1 MIGDRTLLTS
11 AINSWWNKKAAMDE
25 IERGEPMVE
34 VDAWMALLR
43 HSPVPTALFSSDGE
57 LADANEPFLAL
68 TGDRA
73 GSSHRFTRLFG
84 VPPHAMSASPD
95 ETVRLDNRYYLAA
108 LTGLPGE
115 RWLCQLNDVTTLVQ
129 GQVDAHERALRD
141 PLTGLSNR
149 GAFLPAVA
157 DGLLDNRRDCAV
169 LMLDLDRFKEVND
182 TLGHSVGDAL
192 LKKVADR
199 LTATLRETDRVA
211 RLGGDE
217 FAILQIG
224 AEQPDGAEMLA
235 KRVVEVV
242 GRAYLID
249 DHMVDVGVSVGVA
262 IGPAGQST
270 DAQTLVKQ
278 ADMALNRAK
287 QAGRGRHS
295 FFEQAMDDAM
305 QGRRALELDLRR
317 ALAFRQFELHY
328 QPQISLADGRITG
341 MEALIRWHHPTR
353 GLMQPGSFVPLAEE
367 TGLIVPIG
375 EWVIRQACADAHRW
389 DDDVTVCVNVSAR
402 QLSSD
407 KLVGTVAGALAH
419 AGVSPGRLEIEIT
432 ESVMMSNLPNCMA
445 TLHGLRDLGTRIA
458 MDDFGTGYSSLS
470 HLRAFPFD
478 KIKIDQSFVREGDVE
493 RNESIV
499 RAITVIGQQ
508 LGMQT
513 IAEGVETEEQLE
525 KLERIGCGSAQG
537 FLISPPVPIDQTMGM
552 RSGHRA
558 GSMVAV
564 PEPEPEADLYRLVY
578 YSANTLV
585 GLEEEVTESVSQILR
600 TSQRNNAAVGV
611 SGALMFTDGLFAQ
624 ILEGPRAAV
633 EAVFDRIQ
641 LDDRHAEVRLLAFE
655 PVERRS
661 FARWSMAYFG
671 PSETHSFCARESD
684 FDLGAADA
692 NEVAAHLRRLLAEE
706 DGFDGALAA

>member
-1 MIGDRTLLTS
+1 MFRYKNLSMNAGR
-11 AINSWWNKKAAMDE
+11 AAL
-25 IERGEPMVE
+25 VE
-34 VDAWMALLR
+34 TDAWTALV
-43 HSPVPTALFSSDGE
+43 HHATVPTALFARGGALDE
-57 LADANEPFLAL
+57 ANRRFLAL
-68 TGDRA
+68 TGEPR

-84 VPPHAMSASPD
+84 VEPDAMSASAD
-95 ETVRLDNRYYLAA
+95 ETLRLGDRYFLAA
-108 LTGLPGE
+108 LTALPDD

-129 GQVDAHERALRD
+129 GQVDAHERALSD
-141 PLTGLSNR
+141 PLTGLPNR
-149 GAFLPAVA
+149 RAFLPAVA
-157 DGLLDNRRDCAV
+157 DALLDNRRDCAV
-169 LMLDLDRFKEVND
+169 LMLDLDRFKDVND

-192 LKKVADR
+192 LKKIADR

-224 AEQPDGAEMLA
+224 AEQPDGAETLA
-235 KRVVEVV
+235 KRIVEVV
-242 GRAYLID
+242 GRAYLIE
-249 DHMVDVGVSVGVA
+249 DHMVEVGVSVGVA
-262 IGPAGQST
+262 IAPAGQGS

-328 QPQISLADGRITG
+328 QPQISLGDGAITG

-353 GLMQPGSFVPLAEE
+353 GLMLPGDFIPLAEE

-389 DDDVTVCVNVSAR
+389 DDEVTVCVNVSAR
-402 QLSSD
+402 QLASD
-407 KLVGTVAGALAH
+407 KLVGTVAGALAR
-419 AGVSPGRLEIEIT
+419 AGMAPGRLEIEIT
-432 ESVMMSNLPNCMA
+432 ESVMMSNLPHCMA
-445 TLHGLRDLGTRIA
+445 TLHGLRALGTRIA

-470 HLRAFPFD
+470 HLRQFPFD

-493 RNESIV
+493 RNEGIV
-499 RAITVIGQQ
+499 RAITLIGQQ
-508 LGMQT
+508 LGMAT
-513 IAEGVETEEQLE
+513 IAEGVETEEQLTN
-525 KLERIGCGSAQG
+525 LERIGCGSAQG
-537 FLISPPVPIDQTMGM
+537 YLISPPVPIEQTMGM

-558 GSMVAV
+558 DPPVAASGV
-564 PEPEPEADLYRLVY
+564 ATDLYRLVY
-578 YSANTLV
+578 YSTNTLV

-624 ILEGPRAAV
+624 ILEGPRNAV
-633 EAVFDRIQ
+633 ETVFDRIQ
-641 LDDRHAEVRLLAFE
+641 LDDRHGEVRLLAFE
-655 PVERRS
+655 PVVRRS
-661 FARWSMAYFG
+661 FARWSMAYTG
-671 PSETHSFCARESD
+671 ASKALAFCARDSH

-692 NEVAAHLRRLLAEE
+692 NEVATHLRRLLAEE
-706 DGFDGALAA
+706 EDLDGALVA